1 MYPEWAIK
9 FKTKGTILRKKDEKS
24 SYLFKVHS
32 ERQEGKKY
40 PVLVQDELIGTISK
54 DGIKYNNNR
63 IVDVS
68 NLTILPFREFSLFKK
83 LINDEEKALFS
94 NTYLLKIKN
103 KWFFSKLNDCQIRI
117 LISKNIYWDGGL
129 DENDGLFF

>member
-1 MYPEWAIK
+1 MYPEWATK

-24 SYLFKVHS
+24 YYLFKVHS
-32 ERQEGKKY
+32 ERQKGKKY
-40 PVLVQDELIGTISK
+40 PVLIQDELIGTITK
-54 DGIKYNNNR
+54 DGIRYNNNR

-68 NLTILPFREFSLFKK
+68 NLTIVSFTEFCLF
-83 LINDEEKALFS
+83 NQFTVEEKVLFS

-103 KWFFSKLNDCQIRI
+103 KWFFSKLNDCQIKV
-117 LISKNIYWDGGL
+117 LISKNICWVGGL

>member
-24 SYLFKVHS
+24 YYLFKVHS

-103 KWFFSKLNDCQIRI
+103 KWPL
-117 LISKNIYWDGGL
+117 
-129 DENDGLFF
+129 